1 MLHIDR
7 FGVIVYARKREQDE
21 LQRFGRNLEF
31 GEGLSVVAGDNTS
44 GKSSLVKCLY
54 YALGL
59 EQLIEGRQG
68 RGAMDKSVWSRF
80 ITRKNDAVEVWSVD
94 NSYVYVQLTNSQ
106 GRTVTL
112 RRVIIKPGITNED
125 GVMMIYN
132 K

>member
-68 RGAMDKSVWSRF
+68 RVAMDKSVWSRF
-80 ITRKNDAVEVWSVD
+80 ITRKDDAVEV
-94 NSYVYVQLTNSQ
+94 
-106 GRTVTL
+106 
-112 RRVIIKPGITNED
+112 
-125 GVMMIYN
+125 
-132 K
+132 